1 MKGRI
6 ERLRALL
13 AQDGLDAALIN
24 GAAGIRYF
32 SGFTSEDATVLV
44 TGRSCCLFTDFR
56 YTIQAREQTEG
67 YEVVEC
73 DPAHLTEALA
83 AVRKA
88 IELNPTEDR
97 LRENEKYI
105 LAALK

>member
-32 SGFTSEDATVLV
+32 SGYRPDQ
-44 TGRSCCLFTDFR
+44 TGYRCT
-56 YTIQAREQTEG
+56 
-67 YEVVEC
+67 
-73 DPAHLTEALA
+73 
-83 AVRKA
+83 
-88 IELNPTEDR
+88 
-97 LRENEKYI
+97 
-105 LAALK
+105 